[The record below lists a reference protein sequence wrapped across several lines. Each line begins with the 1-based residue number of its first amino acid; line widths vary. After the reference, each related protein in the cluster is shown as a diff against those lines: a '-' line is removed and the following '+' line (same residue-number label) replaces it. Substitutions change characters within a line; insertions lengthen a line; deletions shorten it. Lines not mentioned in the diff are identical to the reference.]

1 MEQTWRWFGPKDAA
15 TLAHARQAGATG
27 IVTALHDIPY
37 GEVWPIEAIRQ
48 RQAEIEQADP
58 SLGLGWSV
66 VESVPVHDDIKYGRG
81 DLTRLYRN
89 FSETLRNLGAC
100 GIRTVCYNFM
110 LVLDWTRT
118 DLAVELPGGA
128 RALKLNM
135 HEVAAFDCHV
145 LKRPHAERDY
155 SPAVLQRAS
164 QWMDETPETAKT
176 KLLANIM
183 AGLPGAFKRYGIE
196 ELRDVV
202 AEQAETTHERLRAN
216 LVQFLENVLPAA
228 EEAGVSMCIHPDDP
242 PRDIFGLSRIVKNAA
257 DIEFI
262 LDAVP
267 SPNSGLTLCSGS
279 LGANPEND
287 VPAIAR
293 RFAPKIFFAHLRNV
307 AKEPDGSFMEA
318 DHLGGDVDM
327 VAVIDVLLAEE
338 QRRRVE
344 GLPRSLLPFRPDHG
358 HELIDDVTRPTH
370 PGYPVVGR
378 LRGLAELR
386 GVMTAL
392 SHQRGYAA

>member
-1 MEQTWRWFGPKDAA
+1 MEQTWRWFGPRDAA

-48 RQAEIEQADP
+48 RKAEIEADP
-58 SLGLGWSV
+58 SLGLRWSV
-66 VESVPVHDDIKYGRG
+66 VESVPVHDHIKYGKG
-81 DLTRLYRN
+81 DDLKQLYAN
-89 FSETLRNLGAC
+89 FSQTLRNLGAC

-118 DLAVELPGGA
+118 DLAVGLPGGG
-128 RALKLNM
+128 RALKLNV
-135 HEVAAFDCHV
+135 HELAAFDCHI
-145 LKRPHAERDY
+145 LQRPGSERDY
-155 SPAVLQRAS
+155 TPDVLQRAS
-164 QWMDETPETAKT
+164 RWMDETPDAAKDR
-176 KLLANIM
+176 LLANIM

-196 ELRDVV
+196 ELREVV
-202 AEQAETTHERLRAN
+202 AAQATMTHERLRAN

-242 PRDIFGLSRIVKNAA
+242 PRDLMGLSRIVRNAK
-257 DIEFI
+257 DIDFI

-293 RFAPKIFFAHLRNV
+293 CFAPRIFFAHLRNV
-307 AKEPDGSFMEA
+307 TKDPDGSFMEA

-327 VAVIDVLLAEE
+327 VSLIDVLVEEE
-338 QRRRVE
+338 QRRRKE

-358 HELIDDVTRPTH
+358 HELIDDGARQTH
-370 PGYPVVGR
+370 PGYTVIGR

-386 GVMTAL
+386 GVMTTLAR
-392 SHQRGYAA
+392 QRGYEM